1 MKNFV
6 RTTALAMIAALFA
19 SCTTGY
25 DSYGRQSQSIDP
37 GAAAIGAVALGA
49 LAYSMGKNKGKRQE
63 HHRHTKSNYGYG
75 HRAPSYGHRAPSYG
89 YGGSSYGY
97 GNNYRH

>member
-6 RTTALAMIAALFA
+6 RTIALALVAALFT
-19 SCTTGY
+19 SCTTSY
-25 DSYGRQSQSIDP
+25 DSYGRQRQFIDP

-49 LAYSMGKNKGKRQE
+49 LAYSVGKNKGKREE

-75 HRAPSYGHRAPSYG
+75 SPSYGYRAPSYG
-89 YGGSSYGY
+89 YGRSSYGY
-97 GNNYRH
+97 GNDCRY